1 MFERARKY
9 KIDEIDRQELVR
21 ILKDYD
27 STALNS
33 GFKVEGYLFLNDS
46 AGEECIQ
53 EYAVF
58 KHQAGTIYKKVE
70 SITISWMS
78 KDRFIVF
85 LHHLIDRKY
94 YDSECLFTIDV
105 SKVEKRAEICNQKN

>member
-1 MFERARKY
+1 MFEDSRKY
-9 KIDEIDRQELVR
+9 KIEEIGREELIR

-58 KHQAGTIYKKVE
+58 KHQAGTIYNKVE
-70 SITISWMS
+70 SITISVMS
-78 KDRFIVF
+78 KDRFSIF

-94 YDSECLFTIDV
+94 YDPVCLRTIDV
-105 SKVEKRAEICNQKN
+105 SKIKEG

>member
-1 MFERARKY
+1 MFEDSRKY
-9 KIDEIDRQELVR
+9 KIEEIGREELIR

-27 STALNS
+27 STGLES
-33 GFKVEGYLFLNDS
+33 GFSIGEYLLLNDS

-58 KHQAGTIYKKVE
+58 KRDHGTIYNKVE
-70 SITISWMS
+70 SITISVMS
-78 KDRFIVF
+78 KERFSIF

-94 YDSECLFTIDV
+94 YDPVCLRTIDI
-105 SKVEKRAEICNQKN
+105 SKIKED